1 MLLHATAHT
10 ALPAASLQLNSLLNL
25 VVLLPLAG
33 ALVLGLGTL
42 YNAQNKTGISER
54 VVTAI
59 GCAGPLLATVLAFLL
74 FLPMMGDPSR
84 VWHSPLLTW
93 MDIGSFKIELG
104 LVMDHLSGIMLLMI
118 TFIGTLIHLFSASY
132 MQGDRSFS
140 RYFAYL
146 NLFLGSM
153 LLLILSDNLIGLFMG
168 WEGVG
173 VCSYLLIGFWFED
186 AAKAGAGTK
195 AFLLNR
201 VGDLGFILGIFL
213 LFQETG
219 AFDFAGIQAHIG
231 QTSAERLPL
240 IAFLLLVGALG
251 KSAQIPLHVWL
262 PDAMAGPTPVS
273 ALIHAATMVTAG
285 VYLVARLHFVYTATP
300 SVAWLIILIGGLTAL
315 MAASIALVQNDIKK
329 VLAYST
335 VSQLGYMFMGV
346 GAGAYAA
353 GIFHVFTH
361 AFFKAALFLG
371 AGAIIHALHHE
382 QDLRKMGGLRSK
394 LPITHLA
401 MLVSCL
407 AIAGIPPFA
416 GFFSKDEILWS
427 LWEKGHFVFWGMG
440 LLTAGLTAFYMF
452 RLYFLAFGGTYRG
465 ERDAHPEPLLMKLPL
480 GLLGLGAVTVGFLG
494 MPATLGLPNWF
505 VHWLAPLYGEHHASD
520 PAAQGMSL
528 ILMAASVLVA
538 GAGILLALK
547 RFGKITGEVPALP
560 ENALTALLNEKFGF
574 DSLYQTA
581 VVGPIMAAGR
591 FCRQVAEPV
600 MIDGVIRAGVWG
612 YYAFSLCLR
621 TLQFG
626 QLRAYAHYLIFGLFI
641 LAYVYFV
648 LHLPGVFQL

>member
-1 MLLHATAHT
+1 MLLHSALHATPH
-10 ALPAASLQLNSLLNL
+10 ASMQLNNLLNL

-33 ALVLGLGTL
+33 AFVLGIGTL
-42 YNAQNKTGISER
+42 LNAQNKQGISER
-54 VVTAI
+54 VVMGI
-59 GCAGPLLATVLAFLL
+59 GCAGPLLVTVLAFLL
-74 FLPMMGDPSR
+74 FIPMLNEPSR
-84 VWHSPLLTW
+84 IWHSQLLTW
-93 MDIGSFKIELG
+93 VDTGSFKIDLG
-104 LVMDHLSGIMLLMI
+104 LTLDHLSGIMLLMI
-118 TFIGTLIHLFSASY
+118 TFIGTLIHLFSVSY
-132 MQGDRSFS
+132 MQGDRGFS

-153 LLLILSDNLIGLFMG
+153 LLLILSDNLVGLFIG

-186 AAKAGAGTK
+186 ATKAGAGTK
-195 AFLLNR
+195 AFLVNR
-201 VGDLGFILGIFL
+201 VGDFGFILGIFF

-219 AFDFAGIQAHIG
+219 AFDFVTLQANLG
-231 QTSAERLPL
+231 QSSADRLPL
-240 IAFLLLVGALG
+240 IAFLLLIGALG

-285 VYLVARLHFVYTATP
+285 VYMVARMHFLYTATP
-300 SVAWLIILIGGLTAL
+300 SVAWLIVLIGALTAL

-371 AGAIIHALHHE
+371 AGAIIYSLHHE
-382 QDLRKMGGLRSK
+382 QDLRKMGGLRKK

-401 MLVSCL
+401 MLASCL

-427 LWEKGHFVFWGMG
+427 LWEKQLYVFWGIG
-440 LLTAGLTAFYMF
+440 LLTAALTAFYMF
-452 RLYFLAFGGTYRG
+452 RLYFLTFGGSYRG
-465 ERDAHPEPLLMKLPL
+465 HHEPQPEPLLMKVPL
-480 GLLGLGAVTVGFLG
+480 ALLGLGALTVGFLG

-505 VHWLAPLYGEHHASD
+505 VHWLSPLYGEHAAADAS
-520 PAAQGMSL
+520 AQGISL
-528 ILMAASVLVA
+528 VLMAVSVLAA
-538 GAGILLALK
+538 GAGILWALK
-547 RFGKITGEVPALP
+547 RFGKIEGEVPAVP
-560 ENALTALLNEKFGF
+560 DNALTVLLNAKFGF
-574 DSLYQTA
+574 DELYQNA
-581 VVGPIMAAGR
+581 LVDPCLAAGR
-591 FCRQVAEPV
+591 FCRQVAEPIL
-600 MIDGVIRAGVWG
+600 IDGLIRAATWG
-612 YYAFSLCLR
+612 YYVFSLCLR

-626 QLRAYAHYLIFGLFI
+626 QLRAYAHYLIFGLFV
-641 LAYVYFV
+641 LAYLYFF
-648 LHLPGVFQL
+648 LHLPGVFQI